1 MVDILPFISQ
11 FGDIGIGNIL
21 WVVFFIFF
29 TLFYSRI
36 IVSQMLWK
44 LEQTAEKLEE
54 LTDKGKKIVIRK
66 VSKNPSKQLKDSIS
80 NFLEFFMIPPV
91 SLDPFG
97 IVKKIEHVV
106 NLEEKRFKY
115 FVDNIAPH
123 MDKDSQAN
131 LMMGLSGAISLNQ
144 IAKIVRHYVET
155 IRKTKNLQLAM
166 VLQMQVP
173 LIERIAKALYSG
185 TEALTNGWPI
195 GDAVGNLVAAR
206 MVGNEKTK
214 EMDED
219 TLLARRRLRGKQV
232 LVMKAKGPG
241 GRLGKLGK
249 SVEKIIRREKISK
262 IITIDAMGKLEG
274 EKTGSTAEGI
284 GVAIGGV
291 GVDRAYIE
299 DIAVKKNM
307 PLDSFVIKMS
317 EEEAIQPMKTE
328 ILSAV
333 GNVIKLV
340 EDNISKSRGKIL
352 VIGVGNSTGIG
363 NNKRGAEESE
373 KLIKNVLKI
382 LKERKEKEKKSKWQW
397 LLGG

>member
-1 MVDILPFISQ
+1 MDILPIISQ
-11 FGDIGIGNIL
+11 FGDISIGNIL
-21 WVVFFIFF
+21 WLVFFMFF
-29 TLFYSRI
+29 MLFYSRI
-36 IVSQMLWK
+36 IVTQMLWK
-44 LEQTAEKLEE
+44 LEQTAENLEE
-54 LTDKGKKIVIRK
+54 LTDKGKKIVTKK
-66 VSKNPSKQLKDSIS
+66 VSKNPGKQLRDSIN
-80 NFLEFFMIPPV
+80 NFLEFFMIQPV
-91 SLDPFG
+91 SLDPYG

-106 NLEEKRFKY
+106 NLEENRFKY

-123 MDKDSQAN
+123 MDKESQAN

-195 GDAVGNLVAAR
+195 GDAAGNLVAAR
-206 MVGNEKTK
+206 MIGDEKPK
-214 EMDED
+214 EMEGEVVV
-219 TLLARRRLRGKQV
+219 ARKRIRGKQV
-232 LVMKAKGPG
+232 VVMKAKGPG

-249 SVEKIIRREKISK
+249 VAENIIAREKISK

-299 DIAVKKNM
+299 DIAVKKNI

-317 EEEAIQPMKTE
+317 DEEAIQPMKIE
-328 ILSAV
+328 ILSSV
-333 GNVIKLV
+333 NNVIKSV
-340 EDNISKSRGKIL
+340 EEDIAKSRGKIL
-352 VIGVGNSTGIG
+352 VIGVGNSAGIG
-363 NNKRGAEESE
+363 NNKKEADESE
-373 KLIKNVLKI
+373 KLIKDVLKI
-382 LKERKEKEKKSKWQW
+382 LKERKKKEKKNRWQW

>member
-1 MVDILPFISQ
+1 MDILPIISQ
-11 FGDIGIGNIL
+11 FGDISIGNIL
-21 WVVFFIFF
+21 WLVFFMFF
-29 TLFYSRI
+29 MLFYSRI
-36 IVSQMLWK
+36 IVTQMLWK
-44 LEQTAEKLEE
+44 LEQTAENLEE
-54 LTDKGKKIVIRK
+54 LTDKGKKIVTKK
-66 VSKNPSKQLKDSIS
+66 VSKNPGKQLRDSIN
-80 NFLEFFMIPPV
+80 NFLEFFMIQPV
-91 SLDPFG
+91 SLDPYG

-106 NLEEKRFKY
+106 NLEENRFKY
-115 FVDNIAPH
+115 FVDNIAPN
-123 MDKDSQAN
+123 MDKESRAN

-195 GDAVGNLVAAR
+195 GDAAGNLVAAR
-206 MVGNEKTK
+206 MIDDEKPK
-214 EMDED
+214 EMEGEVVV
-219 TLLARRRLRGKQV
+219 ARKRIRGKQV
-232 LVMKAKGPG
+232 VVMKAKGPG

-249 SVEKIIRREKISK
+249 VAENIIAREKISK
-262 IITIDAMGKLEG
+262 IISIDAMGKLEG

-299 DIAVKKNM
+299 DIAVKKNI

-317 EEEAIQPMKTE
+317 DEEAIQPMKIE

-333 GNVIKLV
+333 KNIVKSV
-340 EDNISKSRGKIL
+340 EEDIAKSRGKIL
-352 VIGVGNSTGIG
+352 VIGVGNSAGIG
-363 NNKRGAEESE
+363 NNKKGADESE
-373 KLIKNVLKI
+373 KLIKNVLKT
-382 LKERKEKEKKSKWQW
+382 LKERKKKEKKNRWQW

>member
-1 MVDILPFISQ
+1 VDILPIISQ
-11 FGDIGIGNIL
+11 FGDISIGNIL
-21 WVVFFIFF
+21 WLVFFMFF
-29 TLFYSRI
+29 MLFYSRI
-36 IVSQMLWK
+36 IVTQMLWK
-44 LEQTAEKLEE
+44 LEQTAENLEE
-54 LTDKGKKIVIRK
+54 LTDKGKKIVTKK
-66 VSKNPSKQLKDSIS
+66 VSKNPGKQLRDSIN
-80 NFLEFFMIPPV
+80 NFLEFFMIQPV
-91 SLDPFG
+91 SLDPYG

-106 NLEEKRFKY
+106 NLEENRFKY

-123 MDKDSQAN
+123 MDKESQAN

-195 GDAVGNLVAAR
+195 GDAAGNLVAAR
-206 MVGNEKTK
+206 MIDDEKPK
-214 EMDED
+214 EMEGEVVV
-219 TLLARRRLRGKQV
+219 ARKRIRGKQV
-232 LVMKAKGPG
+232 VVMKAKGPG

-249 SVEKIIRREKISK
+249 VAENIIAREKISK
-262 IITIDAMGKLEG
+262 IISIDAMGKLEG

-299 DIAVKKNM
+299 DIAVKKNI

-317 EEEAIQPMKTE
+317 DEEAIQPMKIE

-333 GNVIKLV
+333 KNIVKSV
-340 EDNISKSRGKIL
+340 EEDIAKSRGKIL
-352 VIGVGNSTGIG
+352 VIGVGNSAGIG
-363 NNKRGAEESE
+363 NNKKGADESE
-373 KLIKNVLKI
+373 KLIKNVLKT
-382 LKERKEKEKKSKWQW
+382 LKERKKKEKKNRWQW
-397 LLGG
+397 LFGG

>member
-1 MVDILPFISQ
+1 VDILPIISQ
-11 FGDIGIGNIL
+11 FGDISIGNIL
-21 WVVFFIFF
+21 WLVFFMFF
-29 TLFYSRI
+29 MLFYSRI
-36 IVSQMLWK
+36 IVTQMLWK
-44 LEQTAEKLEE
+44 LEQTAENLEE
-54 LTDKGKKIVIRK
+54 LTDKGKKIVTKK
-66 VSKNPSKQLKDSIS
+66 VSKNPGKQLRDSIN
-80 NFLEFFMIPPV
+80 NFLEFFMIQPV
-91 SLDPFG
+91 SLDPYG

-106 NLEEKRFKY
+106 NLEENRFKY

-123 MDKDSQAN
+123 MDKESQAN

-195 GDAVGNLVAAR
+195 GDAAGNLVAAR
-206 MVGNEKTK
+206 MIDDEKPK
-214 EMDED
+214 EMEGEVVV
-219 TLLARRRLRGKQV
+219 ARKRIRGKQV
-232 LVMKAKGPG
+232 VVMKAKGPG

-249 SVEKIIRREKISK
+249 VAENIIAREKISK
-262 IITIDAMGKLEG
+262 IISIDAMGKLEG

-299 DIAVKKNM
+299 DIAVKKNI

-317 EEEAIQPMKTE
+317 DEEAIQPMKIE

-333 GNVIKLV
+333 KNIVKSV
-340 EDNISKSRGKIL
+340 EEDIAKSRGKIL
-352 VIGVGNSTGIG
+352 VIGVGNSAGIG
-363 NNKRGAEESE
+363 NNKKGADESE
-373 KLIKNVLKI
+373 KLIKNVLKT
-382 LKERKEKEKKSKWQW
+382 LKERKKKEKKNRWQW

>member
-1 MVDILPFISQ
+1 MDILPIISQ
-11 FGDIGIGNIL
+11 FGDISIGNIL
-21 WVVFFIFF
+21 WLVFFMFF
-29 TLFYSRI
+29 MLFYSRI
-36 IVSQMLWK
+36 IVTQMLWK
-44 LEQTAEKLEE
+44 LEQTAENLEE
-54 LTDKGKKIVIRK
+54 LTDKGKKIVTKK
-66 VSKNPSKQLKDSIS
+66 VSKNPGKQLRDSIN
-80 NFLEFFMIPPV
+80 NFLEFFMIQPV
-91 SLDPFG
+91 SLDPYG

-106 NLEEKRFKY
+106 NLEENRFKY

-123 MDKDSQAN
+123 MDKESQAN

-195 GDAVGNLVAAR
+195 GDAAGNLVAAR
-206 MVGNEKTK
+206 MIDDEKPK
-214 EMDED
+214 EMEGEVVV
-219 TLLARRRLRGKQV
+219 ARKRIRGKQV
-232 LVMKAKGPG
+232 VVMKAKGPG

-249 SVEKIIRREKISK
+249 VAENIIAREKISK
-262 IITIDAMGKLEG
+262 IISIDAMGKLEG

-299 DIAVKKNM
+299 DIAVKKNI

-317 EEEAIQPMKTE
+317 DEEAIQPMKIE

-333 GNVIKLV
+333 KNIVKSV
-340 EDNISKSRGKIL
+340 EEDIAKSRGKIL
-352 VIGVGNSTGIG
+352 VIGVGNSAGIG
-363 NNKRGAEESE
+363 NNKKGADESE
-373 KLIKNVLKI
+373 KLIKNVLKT
-382 LKERKEKEKKSKWQW
+382 LKERKKKEKKNRWQW